1 MMADKSKIRSIR
13 FSEELYELI
22 EKQPGSNFTDK
33 LDTLVHHFEFELDE
47 VNKELARVRQDI
59 DRERKYLRVLRDS
72 KETLQQN
79 VRAINSRL
87 LTLLPEVDRAF
98 NVIQGVEVSVNE

>member
-1 MMADKSKIRSIR
+1 MADKSKIRSIR

-33 LDTLVHHFEFELDE
+33 LDTLVHHCVFELDE

-59 DRERKYLRVLRDS
+59 DRERQYLRVLRDS

-79 VRAINSRL
+79 VRAINTRL

-98 NVIQGVEVSVNE
+98 NAISGVEVSVNE

>member
-1 MMADKSKIRSIR
+1 MANKGNIRSVR
-13 FSEELYELI
+13 FTDELCSLI

-33 LDTLVHHFEFELDE
+33 LDTLVHHCVFELDE

-59 DRERKYLRVLRDS
+59 ERERQYLRVLRDS
-72 KETLQQN
+72 KESLQQN
-79 VRAINSRL
+79 IRAVNARL

-98 NVIQGVEVSVNE
+98 NAIHGIEVTANE

>member
-1 MMADKSKIRSIR
+1 MADKSKIRSIR

-33 LDTLVHHFEFELDE
+33 LDILVHHCVFELDE

-59 DRERKYLRVLRDS
+59 DRERQYLRVLRDS

-79 VRAINSRL
+79 VRAINTRL

-98 NVIQGVEVSVNE
+98 NAIQGVEVSVNE